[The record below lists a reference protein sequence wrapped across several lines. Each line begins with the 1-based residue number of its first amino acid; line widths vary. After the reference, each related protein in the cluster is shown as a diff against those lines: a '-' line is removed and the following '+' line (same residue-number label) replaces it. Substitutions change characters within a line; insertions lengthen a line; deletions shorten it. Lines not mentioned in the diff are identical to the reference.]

1 MENKKRLIDA
11 NELMDVLKENHDNIM
26 QDPEVKANVKW
37 REAVVFHSVSQA
49 IRHAPTV
56 DAVEV
61 VRCKD
66 CTYWIDEDGTRTKDG
81 ITYAR
86 CNAHNHYVEGR
97 HWGWCPSENDFC
109 SFGERRKS

>member
-1 MENKKRLIDA
+1 MATEPRLVNA
-11 NELMDVLKENHDNIM
+11 NAIKYREKDEYCGNGNSRPVRYVTKEDVAEL
-26 QDPEVKANVKW
+26 
-37 REAVVFHSVSQA
+37 
-49 IRHAPTV
+49 PTV